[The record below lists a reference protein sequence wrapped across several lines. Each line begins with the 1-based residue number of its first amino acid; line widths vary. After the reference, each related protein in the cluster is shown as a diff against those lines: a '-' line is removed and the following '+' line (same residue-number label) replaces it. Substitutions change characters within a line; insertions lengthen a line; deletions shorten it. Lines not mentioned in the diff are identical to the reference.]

1 MQVGTEF
8 LKDGRIRFRVWA
20 PLPEEVALKIHGDPD
35 IVHPMEQEARGY
47 WSVTLEDVAPGARY
61 TYRLDGETSRPD
73 PASHAQPDGVHGP
86 SAVVRHDQ
94 YPWGDTDWQSYALP
108 EMVFYELHVGTFTPE
123 GTFRAII
130 PRLKALRELG
140 VNALELM
147 PVGQF
152 PGERNWGYDGV
163 YPYAVQDSYGGPE
176 GLKDL
181 VNACHRTGMAVVLD
195 VVYNH
200 LGPEGNYLRDF
211 GPYFTDKYHTPWGE
225 AVNFDAAHSD
235 EVRNYFIENARYWC
249 REYHLD
255 GLRLD
260 AVHAIF
266 DLSAVPFLRELA
278 ASVESLEEELG
289 RPLYLFPESDLNDAR
304 LLRPRDEGGCQLDAQ
319 WSDDF
324 HHAVHTLLTGEQD
337 GYYLDFGAMDDLVRA
352 IRNGYAYDWRYSA
365 FRRRRHGNSSADR
378 PAHQFIV
385 YTQNHD
391 QVGNRMRGE
400 RLSGL
405 VPFEAL
411 KLAAGL
417 LMLAPNLPLIFMGQE
432 YGEEAP
438 FLYFVSHSD
447 PDLIRAVRQGR
458 REEFESFSWEGEPP
472 DPQSPDTF
480 RESVLHWD
488 VRDTDRHGTLRAFY
502 RRLMEL
508 RRTVPALASLDK
520 QALEVTGNEATRV
533 LALRRWTD
541 ADQVVVWCN
550 FHEEPQAVTPAI
562 PAGTWRR
569 VLHSASAGWDGPG
582 DDLPESID
590 ASTALTLS
598 PLSVTLYRKEPAV

>member
-1 MQVGTEF
+1 
-8 LKDGRIRFRVWA
+8 
-20 PLPEEVALKIHGDPD
+20 
-35 IVHPMEQEARGY
+35 
-47 WSVTLEDVAPGARY
+47 
-61 TYRLDGETSRPD
+61 
-73 PASHAQPDGVHGP
+73 
-86 SAVVRHDQ
+86 
-94 YPWGDTDWQSYALP
+94 
-108 EMVFYELHVGTFTPE
+108 
-123 GTFRAII
+123 
-130 PRLKALRELG
+130 
-140 VNALELM
+140 
-147 PVGQF
+147 
-152 PGERNWGYDGV
+152 
-163 YPYAVQDSYGGPE
+163 
-176 GLKDL
+176 
-181 VNACHRTGMAVVLD
+181 
-195 VVYNH
+195 
-200 LGPEGNYLRDF
+200 
-211 GPYFTDKYHTPWGE
+211 
-225 AVNFDAAHSD
+225 
-235 EVRNYFIENARYWC
+235 
-249 REYHLD
+249 
-255 GLRLD
+255 
-260 AVHAIF
+260 
-266 DLSAVPFLRELA
+266 
-278 ASVESLEEELG
+278 
-289 RPLYLFPESDLNDAR
+289 NDAR

-337 GYYLDFGAMDDLVRA
+337 GYYLDFGAMDELVRA

-458 REEFESFSWEGEPP
+458 REEFESFAWEGEPP

-488 VRDTDRHGTLRAFY
+488 SRDTDRHGTLRAFY

-598 PLSVTLYRKEPAV
+598 PLSVTLYRKEPAA